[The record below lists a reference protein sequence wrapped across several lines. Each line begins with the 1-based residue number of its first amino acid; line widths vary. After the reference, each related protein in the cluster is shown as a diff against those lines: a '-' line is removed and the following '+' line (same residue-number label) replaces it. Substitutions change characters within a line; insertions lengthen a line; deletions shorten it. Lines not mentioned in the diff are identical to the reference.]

1 MHPDGQQD
9 SGAGIRDR
17 VTETGKHTLIFGI
30 GSLLQ
35 QGASFLLLPV
45 YTHYLSPAE
54 YGIVG
59 MLLIL
64 RSLVFTLS
72 ASMVGP
78 ALFRSYYDYD
88 TENERTVVVSTSLL
102 FCLIMSFL
110 VFITGS
116 LMSGTVSS
124 LLTGSQAYASLTTL
138 VLLSGVFQS
147 VNTVSMSVFRAK
159 KWSRK
164 YTAVSV
170 AGTIVTLS
178 LSVYFV
184 VVRGMGI
191 TGVIIGSLLG
201 IVVTTFAGL
210 YFIRRN
216 IAMRISPKEIGKLS
230 RYGLPIVPVNA
241 MNFLLSAG
249 TRIVVQAFL
258 GNAGVGLFTLGRR
271 LGSLVQV
278 LVIQPFNQIAPAAL
292 FSAEKD
298 PQAKRFYSRIL
309 TYYATITVFVSVLVA
324 AVAGDLLRL
333 MSRSEFWNAWKIVP
347 WIGAACIL
355 YGARGLLSVGLFLK
369 RKTAWFPLAFGL
381 GAAVALSSM
390 VILIPL
396 FGNGAGAAAG
406 ILLGNA
412 VICFIRFRAGQR
424 VFWISFEIVRL
435 MKIVLAGGVLY
446 AAASIIHIHSPVYA
460 ILVKSALV
468 LLGYPILLTV
478 LRFPGKG
485 EIGYLKDQWKRIS
498 SYRKRNQDP

>member
-1 MHPDGQQD
+1 
-9 SGAGIRDR
+9 
-17 VTETGKHTLIFGI
+17 
-30 GSLLQ
+30 
-35 QGASFLLLPV
+35 
-45 YTHYLSPAE
+45 
-54 YGIVG
+54 
-59 MLLIL
+59 
-64 RSLVFTLS
+64 
-72 ASMVGP
+72 
-78 ALFRSYYDYD
+78 
-88 TENERTVVVSTSLL
+88 
-102 FCLIMSFL
+102 
-110 VFITGS
+110 
-116 LMSGTVSS
+116 
-124 LLTGSQAYASLTTL
+124 
-138 VLLSGVFQS
+138 
-147 VNTVSMSVFRAK
+147 
-159 KWSRK
+159 
-164 YTAVSV
+164 
-170 AGTIVTLS
+170 
-178 LSVYFV
+178 
-184 VVRGMGI
+184 
-191 TGVIIGSLLG
+191 
-201 IVVTTFAGL
+201 
-210 YFIRRN
+210 
-216 IAMRISPKEIGKLS
+216 
-230 RYGLPIVPVNA
+230 